1 VALGGPKVPLLNADY
16 WMLDARIVCVVR
28 VVGLT
33 LFPMSS
39 SIRTPDGIETTGP
52 ISEPF
57 AQILT
62 PEALAFVAKLHRN
75 FNDRR
80 KELLERREV
89 RQAQIDRGQYP
100 DFLPET
106 APIRQADWKVAP
118 IPADLLDRRV
128 EITGP
133 TDRKMVIN
141 ALNSGAKVF
150 MADFEDANA
159 PTWNNMVEGQ
169 INLRDAI
176 RRTIQFNSPEGKAYR
191 LNDRVFAVLLVRPR
205 GWHLVEKHIL
215 IDGEPA
221 VGGLVDF
228 GLYFFHNAKELLSRG
243 TGPYFYLP
251 KMESHLEARLWND
264 AFNLAQDE
272 LGVPRGSIRATVLI
286 ETILAAFEMDEI
298 LYELR
303 EHSAGLNCGRWDYI
317 FSCIKRFRN
326 KGDFILADRVLVTM
340 TTHFMRSY
348 SLLCIKTCHRRG
360 IHAMGGMAAQIPIK
374 NDEKANLDAFAK
386 VRADKEREAND
397 GHDGTW
403 VAHPGLVPVALEAF
417 DAVMKTP
424 NQIDRKRDDVDVSAK
439 DLLQFGPEE
448 PITEQ
453 GLRTNVSVGIQYLEA
468 WLRGSGAVPI
478 FNLMEDA
485 ATAEISRAQVWQWIR
500 SPKGVLSDGRK
511 VTVELFHTIA
521 NEELKKIDKTVGTER
536 FRAGKYQDA
545 ADLFTKLT
553 TNDQF
558 ISFLT
563 LPGYE
568 RLA

>member
-1 VALGGPKVPLLNADY
+1 LPRALATALLIQE
-16 WMLDARIVCVVR
+16 LICQ
-28 VVGLT
+28 LT
-33 LFPMSS
+33 GAAMSS
-39 SIRTPDGIETTGP
+39 PSKTFDGIEIKGP

-57 AQILT
+57 LEILT
-62 PEALAFVAKLHRN
+62 PEALRFVARLQRE
-75 FNDRR
+75 FNARR
-80 KELLERREV
+80 KDLLQRREQ
-89 RQAQIDRGQYP
+89 RQAEINAGKNP

-106 APIRQADWKVAP
+106 AHIRNSDWTVAP
-118 IPADLLDRRV
+118 IPTDIQDRRV

-159 PTWNNMVEGQ
+159 PTWSNLIEGH
-169 INLRDAI
+169 INLKEAI
-176 RRTIQFNSPEGKAYR
+176 RRTIEFTSPEGKEYR
-191 LNDRVFAVLLVRPR
+191 LKDEVAVLFLRPR
-205 GWHLVEKHIL
+205 GWHLVEKHL
-215 IDGEPA
+215 LVDGEPVA
-221 VGGLVDF
+221 GGLFDF
-228 GLYFFHNAKELLSRG
+228 GLYFFHNAKELLARG

-264 AFNLAQDE
+264 VFILAQDE
-272 LGVPRGSIRATVLI
+272 LGVPRGSIRGTVLI

-303 EHSAGLNCGRWDYI
+303 DHSAGLNCGRWDYI

-326 KGDFILADRVLVTM
+326 NPDFILADRALVTM
-340 TTHFMRSY
+340 TTHFMHSY

-374 NDEKANLDAFAK
+374 NDEKANAEAFAK
-386 VRADKEREAND
+386 VIADKEREAND

-417 DAVMKTP
+417 DAAMKTP
-424 NQIDRKRDDVDVSAK
+424 NQIVRKREDVTVTAN
-439 DLLQFGPEE
+439 DLLRFGPEE
-448 PITEQ
+448 PITDA
-453 GLRTNVSVGIQYLEA
+453 GLRTNISVGVQYLEA

-500 SPKGVLSDGRK
+500 SPKGRLSDGRK
-511 VTVELFHTIA
+511 VTPELFKQTLA
-521 NEELKKIDKTVGTER
+521 EELKKIETMVGGQR
-536 FRAGKYQDA
+536 FQSGRYQEA
-545 ADLFTKLT
+545 ADLFTKIT
-553 TNDQF
+553 TDDDF
-558 ISFLT
+558 VSFLT

-568 RLA
+568 RLN